1 MVLHRPIETTAF
13 TRHVPKLRHFHYNPV
28 QMLPPSRMQIEGDI
42 AGFIA
47 LLAPVGLT
55 YGWHFYLTKIR
66 REPATWR
73 NRISTSS
80 MVLASLGAL
89 LWPVTMI
96 FAPKADWRT
105 YVGVAQQVQFVELW
119 EKAAVRTLLVAFALC
134 FFGRPRL
141 ILPTA
146 VACIGTTLFWLFST
160 MP

>member
-1 MVLHRPIETTAF
+1 
-13 TRHVPKLRHFHYNPV
+13 
-28 QMLPPSRMQIEGDI
+28 MQIEGDI
-42 AGFIA
+42 AAFIA
-47 LLAPVGLT
+47 LLAPVGLI

-96 FAPKADWRT
+96 LAPKADWRT
-105 YVGVAQQVQFVELW
+105 YVGMAQQVQFVELW
-119 EKAAVRTLLVAFALC
+119 EKVAVRTLLVAFVLC

-141 ILPTA
+141 IVPTA